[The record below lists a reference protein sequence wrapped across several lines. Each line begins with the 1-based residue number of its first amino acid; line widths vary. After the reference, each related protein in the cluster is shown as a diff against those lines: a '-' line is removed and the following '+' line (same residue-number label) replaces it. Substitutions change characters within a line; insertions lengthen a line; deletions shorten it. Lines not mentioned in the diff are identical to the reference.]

1 MCAVPCAHLGN
12 QSNARSRQQP
22 SHYGHDNHGGTE
34 LVHIR
39 EEECTV
45 KDGRIEQKN
54 FDTFGS
60 IRLAQMPPVE
70 TIIIEGGGKDWGGI
84 GEPTICVAA
93 PAVLNAIYRATG
105 KRLRNVP
112 LKNSG
117 MTLV

>member
-1 MCAVPCAHLGN
+1 MNPA
-12 QSNARSRQQP
+12 QIKRQV
-22 SHYGHDNHGGTE
+22 SGSFVYG
-34 LVHIR
+34 LSALF

-60 IRLAQMPPVE
+60 IRIAQMPKVE
-70 TIIIEGGGKDWGGI
+70 TIILEGGGKEWGGI

-105 KRLRNVP
+105 KRLRTVP